1 MKILEVTW
9 RDSCSCIKAWST
21 REEAM
26 EWAEE
31 GVIAQTVGFF
41 VAENENWLT
50 LAASYHENQ
59 YGGLWNIPK
68 GTIVKRR
75 RLK

>member
-1 MKILEVTW
+1 MRKLEVTLM
-9 RDSCSCIKAWST
+9 DSCSCTKSWST
-21 REEAM
+21 REEAL

-31 GVIAQTVGFF
+31 GVIAQTVGYF
-41 VAENENWLT
+41 VSESKDWLT
-50 LAASYHENQ
+50 IAASYHEDQ

-68 GTIVKRR
+68 GCIVRRR